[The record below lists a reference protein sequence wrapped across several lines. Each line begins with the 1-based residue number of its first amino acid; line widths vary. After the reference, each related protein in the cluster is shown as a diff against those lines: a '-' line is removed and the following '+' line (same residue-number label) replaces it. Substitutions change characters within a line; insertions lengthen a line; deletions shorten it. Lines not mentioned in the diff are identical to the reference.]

1 MLLHHHFVQIAK
13 KYGKK
18 LAFIDCTT
26 DKKVTYSKAL
36 IASLILAEKFR
47 KYEEGFLGIMLPT
60 SAGAAL
66 SILGTLMSGKTPVI
80 INYSTGASDN
90 VLYAQRKCNVKT
102 VITSKALLEKIK
114 CPSVDGMVF
123 IEDIMESVSI
133 ADKLKAAIKASLP
146 AALLCIRYIHAGDED
161 DNLVILFTSG
171 SEKDPKAVQLTHRNI
186 ASDIESISKVVDLN
200 DKDRMLANLPFFHV
214 FGLTVNLWVPF
225 YFGMTIISY
234 ANPVDYKMICNIVRD
249 HKPTIMVGTP
259 SFLWGYLRKSEP
271 GDFRSLRLVLCG
283 ADKCPEIL
291 QEEFRKKHS
300 ITLYEGYGTTETS
313 PVISVNTPDNS
324 RPGTVGKILPG
335 VQVRIEN
342 YETGADC
349 RVGEVGRILVK
360 GHIVMKGYF
369 DDLEETS
376 MRIRHGWYDTGDMGF
391 FDEDRYLWH
400 SGRLKRFV
408 KIGGEMVS
416 LVRVENILERFLPE
430 DVSCCVVEIPDA
442 IKGAK
447 IVAAVTRQL
456 DEKKTLK
463 NMSKHLP
470 NIALPGQFVVIEEL
484 PKMGSGKIDFRG
496 TTEMVRDIINKSY

>member
-1 MLLHHHFVQIAK
+1 MLLHHHFVHIAK

-26 DKKVTYSKAL
+26 DKRVTYSKAL
-36 IASLILAEKFR
+36 IASLILAGKFG

-66 SILGTLMSGKTPVI
+66 SILGALMSGKTPVI

-90 VLYAQRKCNVKT
+90 VRYAQRKCSVKT
-102 VITSKALLEKIK
+102 VITSKTLLEKIK

-123 IEDIMESVSI
+123 IEDIMERVSI
-133 ADKLKAAIKASLP
+133 ADKLKATMKASLP
-146 AALLCIRYIHAGDED
+146 AALCIRGIHAGDED

-186 ASDIESISKVVDLN
+186 ASDIGSISNIVDLN

-225 YFGMTIISY
+225 YFGMTSILY
-234 ANPVDYKMICNIVRD
+234 ANPIDYKMICNIVRD
-249 HKPTIMVGTP
+249 HKPTIMVATP
-259 SFLWGYLRKSEP
+259 SFLWGYLRKAES

-291 QEEFRKKHS
+291 QEEFHKKHG

-313 PVISVNTPDNS
+313 PVISVNTPDNN
-324 RPGTVGKILPG
+324 RPGSVGKILPG
-335 VQVRIEN
+335 VLVRIEN
-342 YETGADC
+342 YETGVDC
-349 RVGEVGRILVK
+349 RVGEVGRIMVK
-360 GHIVMKGYF
+360 GDIVMKGYF

-447 IVAAVTRQL
+447 IVAAVTRKL
-456 DEKKTLK
+456 DETNTLK
-463 NMSKHLP
+463 KMSKHLP

-484 PKMGSGKIDFRG
+484 PKMGSGKIDFRE
-496 TTEMVRDIINKSY
+496 TTEIVRDIINKSF